1 MKRAFGWRP
10 SPPDE
15 RDYDLAAFL
24 VDPPLANYPPRTWHS
39 DRVLDQKQTSHCV
52 GFAYA
57 GWAIAQP
64 VESRYYDADA
74 HNIYR
79 RAKIIGGDP
88 GGEYG
93 SNLRDGAKAMVSRNL
108 VQSYWFT
115 KNIAVAEEFVAH
127 HGTVVL
133 GIDWYANMMNPY
145 TGGVIAPGG
154 KIVGGHAILWR
165 GIEGR
170 WAWLRQ
176 SWGTDWGVGGD
187 CKILLRD
194 LVRIFDHFGE
204 ACAMV
209 QRPLAA

>member
-1 MKRAFGWRP
+1 MNRIFGRQP
-10 SPPDE
+10 SPEDP

-24 VDPPLANYPPRTWHS
+24 VDPPLANYPKWTWHS
-39 DRVLDQKQTSHCV
+39 DRVLDQKETSHCV
-52 GFAYA
+52 GFANA
-57 GWAIAQP
+57 AWAIAQP

-74 HNIYR
+74 HAIYR

-133 GIDWYANMMNPY
+133 GIDWYASMMKPK

-154 KIVGGHAILWR
+154 EIVGGHAILWR
-165 GIEGR
+165 GVEGR
-170 WAWLRQ
+170 WAWWRQ
-176 SWGTDWGVGGD
+176 SWGTNWGVGGD

-194 LVRIFDHFGE
+194 LVDIFDHFGE

-209 QRPLAA
+209 QRPLA